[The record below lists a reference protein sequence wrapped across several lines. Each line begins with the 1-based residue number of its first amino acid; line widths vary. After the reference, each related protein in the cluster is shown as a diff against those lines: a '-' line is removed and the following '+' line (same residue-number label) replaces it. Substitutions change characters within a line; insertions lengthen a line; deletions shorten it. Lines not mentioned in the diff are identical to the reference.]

1 MVARA
6 AFAIALVL
14 VACGGRG
21 TSASTTPRAIAS
33 SPFRAREAPIYESR
47 IFVVG
52 KPLHAKA
59 QALLGERALALVTQ
73 DVAAALLPDASL
85 DPEEMLDAQ
94 EEAAD
99 AYAELQESKAA
110 DPFFASARS
119 SLVEEA
125 KAHRE
130 LARYTDEL
138 APEALQ
144 PYLVKAEA
152 YFEGTG
158 ALSVALKGDQL
169 MVHGSPGEATPP
181 VTQPLFVV
189 VFVERKIE
197 HVVVSAG
204 VAQ

>member
-1 MVARA
+1 MIARA
-6 AFAIALVL
+6 TFVIALVL

-21 TSASTTPRAIAS
+21 TPSTTPRAIAS
-33 SPFRAREAPIYESR
+33 SPFRPREAPIYESR
-47 IFVVG
+47 IFVVA

-59 QALLGERALALVTQ
+59 QALLGERAHLEVAP
-73 DVAAALLPDASL
+73 DVAAALLPEASL

-99 AYAELQESKAA
+99 AYAELQESQAA
-110 DPFFASARS
+110 DPFFASART
-119 SLVEEA
+119 SLVEDA

-130 LARYTDEL
+130 LARYTDGL
-138 APEALQ
+138 APEALR

-158 ALSVALKGDQL
+158 ALKVALKGDQL
-169 MVHGSPGEATPP
+169 MVHHGSLGETTPP

-189 VFVERKIE
+189 VFVEREIE

>member
-1 MVARA
+1 MTARA

-21 TSASTTPRAIAS
+21 TPATTPQSITS
-33 SPFRAREAPIYESR
+33 SPFRPREAAIYESR
-47 IFVVG
+47 IFVVA

-59 QALLGERALALVTQ
+59 QALLGQGELALVSA

-99 AYAELQESKAA
+99 AYAELQESNAA
-110 DPFFASARS
+110 DPFFASARTS
-119 SLVEEA
+119 MVEDA

-138 APEALQ
+138 SPEALR
-144 PYLVKAEA
+144 PYLVKAET
-152 YFEGTG
+152 YSEGTG
-158 ALSVALKGDQL
+158 ALSVALKGNQL
-169 MVHGSPGEATPP
+169 MVHHGSLGATTPSM
-181 VTQPLFVV
+181 TQTVFVV

-197 HVVVSAG
+197 HVVVAAG
-204 VAQ
+204 VDQ